1 MRHLLSTLLLFTL
14 AGAPIRLPAQ
24 VAAPACAPGKTA
36 LVLAGGGAKGFAHLG
51 VIRMLDSLGIRPD
64 LVVGTSMGAI
74 VGGLYASGYSS
85 HDLDSLARSVPL
97 AELVRPRAQ
106 SPNRAYTLLRP
117 LVYWEIDDGRI
128 RLSPAAVPEQGI
140 DAALNRV
147 LLRGNLQARGDFGR
161 LPIDFYAVA
170 TDLATQRAVPLHGGD
185 LAQAV
190 RASVA
195 IPLVFEPVKI
205 GDRTLA
211 DGGLAANV
219 PIRIAR
225 ELGATRL
232 IISDL
237 VRHQE
242 TVVDFGNPLTVA
254 TALIEYLFSQSGDSA
269 LAGDVNISTDI
280 TGLGNLDFSPATLD
294 TLVVRGART
303 ARAALLQNAECLPR
317 RGPASAAADS
327 VPERVTALAVPG
339 FRRRELEDLLGT
351 LGLAQGI
358 TLEPDVLRR
367 GFDDF
372 ARDGR
377 FRSVWLNPTPTDSGL
392 ALDLHVRRAP
402 MGAVGLGIAYD
413 NELGARMWAGGLI
426 RDPVTRTFELTA
438 LTTFGGLRR
447 DVTLAARRR
456 IYIFGRP
463 IFLANANI
471 GQEEIPFFS
480 AEGIPDFRPRLS
492 QALGT
497 LGIEWTPGAH
507 WLFRLGGEA
516 RAWSDTMSV
525 GHEAW
530 DGVFYAQRSNED
542 GEILSSFEGLMA
554 REYQRAAIVWQQPI
568 GMGRWIVT
576 PGIRGGL
583 LRGYEVPLQ
592 LSFPLGG
599 TDGFPGLHLFER
611 RGGNEAMVSTSV
623 SYQLT
628 GPLRLRVEIAAGDV
642 RPDSAGEIKPL
653 LQGNDWLVGWRVGLG
668 VRTSP
673 LGPVRLEYGATSV
686 DGDYRDQVF
695 LRVGRWF

>member
-1 MRHLLSTLLLFTL
+1 MRRSLSTLLFL
-14 AGAPIRLPAQ
+14 ALLGVPARLSGQ
-24 VAAPACAPGKTA
+24 VGAPACAPGKTA

-64 LVVGTSMGAI
+64 FVVGTSMGAI

-85 HDLDSLARSVPL
+85 HDLDSLARIVPL
-97 AELVRPRAQ
+97 ADLVRPRVQ

-128 RLSPAAVPEQGI
+128 RLSPAAVPEQAI

-147 LLRGNLQARGDFGR
+147 LLRGNLQARGDFSR

-170 TDLATQRAVPLHGGD
+170 TDLATQRAVALHGGD

-211 DGGLAANV
+211 DGGLAANL

-294 TLVVRGART
+294 TLVMRGART
-303 ARAALLQNAECLPR
+303 ARAALVANAECLPH

-358 TLEPDVLRR
+358 TLAPEVLRR
-367 GFDDF
+367 GFDNF
-372 ARDGR
+372 AKDGR
-377 FRSVWLNPTPTDSGL
+377 FRSVWLNPSHRQRSGT
-392 ALDLHVRRAP
+392 RP
-402 MGAVGLGIAYD
+402 
-413 NELGARMWAGGLI
+413 AR
-426 RDPVTRTFELTA
+426 
-438 LTTFGGLRR
+438 
-447 DVTLAARRR
+447 AARAD
-456 IYIFGRP
+456 G
-463 IFLANANI
+463 
-471 GQEEIPFFS
+471 G
-480 AEGIPDFRPRLS
+480 PR
-492 QALGT
+492 
-497 LGIEWTPGAH
+497 
-507 WLFRLGGEA
+507 A
-516 RAWSDTMSV
+516 R
-525 GHEAW
+525 H
-530 DGVFYAQRSNED
+530 
-542 GEILSSFEGLMA
+542 
-554 REYQRAAIVWQQPI
+554 
-568 GMGRWIVT
+568 
-576 PGIRGGL
+576 
-583 LRGYEVPLQ
+583 
-592 LSFPLGG
+592 
-599 TDGFPGLHLFER
+599 
-611 RGGNEAMVSTSV
+611 
-623 SYQLT
+623 
-628 GPLRLRVEIAAGDV
+628 RV
-642 RPDSAGEIKPL
+642 
-653 LQGNDWLVGWRVGLG
+653 
-668 VRTSP
+668 
-673 LGPVRLEYGATSV
+673 
-686 DGDYRDQVF
+686 
-695 LRVGRWF
+695 

>member
-1 MRHLLSTLLLFTL
+1 MRRRLSTLLLL
-14 AGAPIRLPAQ
+14 AFAGTPARLSSQ
-24 VAAPACAPGKTA
+24 VSTPACTPGKTA

-64 LVVGTSMGAI
+64 MVVGTSMGAI

-97 AELVRPRAQ
+97 TELVRPRVQ

-147 LLRGNLQARGDFGR
+147 LLRGNLQARGDFSR

-170 TDLATQRAVPLHGGD
+170 TDLATQRAVALHEGD

-195 IPLVFEPVKI
+195 LPLVFEPVKI

-254 TALIEYLFSQSGDSA
+254 TALIDYLFSQSGDSA
-269 LAGDVNISTDI
+269 LAGDVSITTDI
-280 TGLGNLDFSPATLD
+280 TGIGSLDFSPATLD
-294 TLVVRGART
+294 TLVARGVRT
-303 ARAALLQNAECLPR
+303 ARAALVPNVECLPR
-317 RGPASAAADS
+317 HGPTTAAADS
-327 VPERVTALAVPG
+327 APERVTALAVPG

-358 TLEPDVLRR
+358 TLEPEVLRR

-372 ARDGR
+372 AKDGR
-377 FRSVWLNPTPTDSGL
+377 FRSVWLNPTPADSGL

-402 MGAVGLGIAYD
+402 MGALGVGIAYD
-413 NELGARMWAGGLI
+413 NEFGARMWAGGLI
-426 RDPVTRTFELTA
+426 RDPVTRTFELTGI
-438 LTTFGGLRR
+438 TTFGGLRR
-447 DVTLAARRR
+447 DIQAAARRR
-456 IYIFGRP
+456 VYVFGRP
-463 IFLANANI
+463 IFLANAYV
-471 GQEEIPFFS
+471 GQEEIPFFT
-480 AEGIPDFRPRLS
+480 PDGTPFFRPRLS
-492 QALGT
+492 QAIGT
-497 LGIEWTPGAH
+497 AGIEWTPGAT
-507 WLFRLGGEA
+507 WLLRMGVEA
-516 RAWSDTMSV
+516 RAWSDTASA

-530 DGVFYAQRSNED
+530 DGVFVAQRSNDD
-542 GEILSSFEGLMA
+542 GEILSSVEGLLA
-554 REYQRAAIVWQQPI
+554 REYQRAAFAWQQPI
-568 GMGRWIVT
+568 GLGRWTVT
-576 PGIRGGL
+576 PGLRAGM
-583 LRGYEVPLQ
+583 LRGKEVPLQ

-599 TDGFPGLHLFER
+599 MEGFPGLHLLER
-611 RGGNEAMVSTSV
+611 RGANEAMVSTAL
-623 SYQLT
+623 SYQLA
-628 GPLRLRVEIAAGDV
+628 GPLRFRVELAAGDV
-642 RPDSAGEIKPL
+642 RPDSTGMAEPL
-653 LQGNDWLVGWRVGLG
+653 FKARDWLVGWRVGVG

-686 DGDYRDQVF
+686 EGDYRDQVF